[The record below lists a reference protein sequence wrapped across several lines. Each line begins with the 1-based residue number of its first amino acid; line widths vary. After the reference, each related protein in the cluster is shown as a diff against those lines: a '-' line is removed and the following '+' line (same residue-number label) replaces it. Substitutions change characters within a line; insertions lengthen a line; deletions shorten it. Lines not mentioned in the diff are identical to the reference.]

1 MIPIVA
7 GEIDKAVSESVA
19 PVDPGSED
27 ALLVAAARNR
37 EAQAFEILVG
47 RHRGRILR
55 VVQQFTRNREDA
67 EDVVQQAFQKAF
79 LHLQQFEGNSAFSTW
94 LTRIAINEALMWLR
108 KKRAAPEVSI
118 EESTEEHVTKHPLDS
133 TDPGPSP
140 EDSYLQREWEQILSR
155 AMKQLTPA
163 IRTAVELRDLGE
175 LSTDETAGVMKVSAS
190 AVKARVFHGRKK
202 LRLLLE
208 RYFQST
214 HSLEDRQRQRAE
226 SRRTSTRQQLVC
238 SACE

>member
-1 MIPIVA
+1 MIPSVA
-7 GEIDKAVSESVA
+7 GEVDKAVSESVA

-27 ALLVAAARNR
+27 ALLVAAARNG

-108 KKRAAPEVSI
+108 KKRATPEVSI
-118 EESTEEHVTKHPLDS
+118 EESTEENVTTHPLDS
-133 TDPGPSP
+133 RDPGPSP

-155 AMKQLTPA
+155 AMRQLTPA
-163 IRTAVELRDLGE
+163 IRTAVELRDLGG

-208 RYFQST
+208 RYSQST

>member
-1 MIPIVA
+1 
-7 GEIDKAVSESVA
+7 
-19 PVDPGSED
+19 
-27 ALLVAAARNR
+27 
-37 EAQAFEILVG
+37 
-47 RHRGRILR
+47 
-55 VVQQFTRNREDA
+55 
-67 EDVVQQAFQKAF
+67 
-79 LHLQQFEGNSAFSTW
+79 
-94 LTRIAINEALMWLR
+94 MWLR

-118 EESTEEHVTKHPLDS
+118 EESTEENVTTHPLDS
-133 TDPGPSP
+133 PDPGPSP

>member
-37 EAQAFEILVG
+37 EAQGFEILVG

-118 EESTEEHVTKHPLDS
+118 EESTEENVTKHPLDS
-133 TDPGPSP
+133 PDPGPSP